1 MAWNLIPPCE
11 WIDTEADAVVAA
23 EYLKD
28 KWAVTYDTETTGINI
43 GRDVPLLF
51 SVSDGVRRFGG
62 YFEWCHHPLIKEGI
76 LENPNIA
83 TIGTAIKFDCHM
95 AANRGVDIQGDLYDT
110 LVLDWLY
117 DENRWNH
124 DLKNTA
130 RDHCGIQMREF
141 KEVFPMFPKKKN
153 HPVDTAGDAIK
164 RKMSTPEGAAE
175 AKEYAGLDAYA
186 SYKVFEFLRARLEQ
200 EVLHEDG
207 HTAWDYYMQ
216 WEMPFTRVLFNMER
230 RGFTIATGHLKGQIG
245 PILSDMER
253 IKGEIAKLAGHPI
266 NPNSTPQLRK
276 LFFDTLNYK
285 PIKYTKGGK
294 TGVKNPS
301 TDAEV
306 LSKWADDGDIYAN
319 KILDYR
325 GLSKTKGTYIEGPL
339 ALVDDNLKLHTGL
352 KQHGTVTGRLSSSEP
367 NLQNIPRP
375 GNDKYGIRE
384 AFVAAPGKILLVMDY
399 AQLEMRLMAHFS
411 QDPKMIQ
418 AIRDGLDLHCY
429 TVSLMYG
436 VSYDEVAA
444 AKKASN
450 PTEWQITL
458 IGYRQG
464 AKATG
469 FGLIYGI
476 GPNRLAAGLSKDL
489 GRLVTV
495 GEAKK
500 MIRGYFDIFQ
510 GAEQF
515 IKDTHTSCRA
525 NEYVQTLLGRKRRL
539 PGINASGGSGD
550 DADVNA
556 NGIAAQARRQSVN
569 SIIQGTAA
577 DIAKSAMMRCE
588 YDAELRELG
597 AEMLL
602 QVHDEL
608 IFEIEDQP
616 DIIALVKKRVQHIME
631 NPFGE
636 EFELSVPLPV
646 DGDVAYTWADAK

>member
-11 WIDTEADAVVAA
+11 WIDTEAQLVEATN
-23 EYLKD
+23 YLST
-28 KWAVTYDTETTGINI
+28 KWAVAFDTETTGINV
-43 GRDVPLLF
+43 GRDTPILF
-51 SVSDGVRRFGG
+51 SISDGVRRFGG
-62 YFEWCHHPLIKEGI
+62 YFEWCHHPLLKDGI
-76 LENPNIA
+76 LENPHIA
-83 TIGTAIKFDCHM
+83 TIGTAIKFDTHM
-95 AANRGVDIQGDLYDT
+95 AANRGVDLKGELYDT

-124 DLKNTA
+124 DLKSTA
-130 RDHCGIQMREF
+130 RDHCGIKMKSFRET
-141 KEVFPMFPKKKN
+141 FPMFPKRKN
-153 HPVDTAGDAIK
+153 HPIDTAGDAIK

-186 SYKVFEFLRARLEQ
+186 SYKVFDFLKAQLMQDTLGE
-200 EVLHEDG
+200 G
-207 HTAWDYYMQ
+207 YSCWDYYMQ
-216 WEMPFTRVLFNMER
+216 WELPFTRVLYNMER
-230 RGFTIATGHLKGQIG
+230 RGFTIATGHLKGQIA
-245 PILSDMER
+245 PIVRDMER

-266 NPNSTPQLRK
+266 NPNSTPQLRT
-276 LFFDTLNYK
+276 LFFDTLGYK

-294 TGVKNPS
+294 SGVKAPS

-306 LSKWADDGDIYAN
+306 LSKWADDGDVFAN

-325 GLSKTKGTYIEGPL
+325 GLSKTKGTYLEGPL
-339 ALVDDNLKLHTGL
+339 ALVDENLKLHTGL

-367 NLQNIPRP
+367 NLQNIPRA
-375 GNDKYGIRE
+375 GTDKYGIRD
-384 AFVAAPGKILLVMDY
+384 AFIAAPGRILLIMDY

-436 VSYDEVAA
+436 VEYDEVAA
-444 AKKASN
+444 AKKADN

-476 GPNRLAAGLSKDL
+476 GAHRLAAGLTKDL
-489 GRLVTV
+489 GREVDV
-495 GEAKK
+495 HEAKK

-510 GAEQF
+510 GAERF
-515 IKDTHTSCRA
+515 IKDTHTACR
-525 NEYVQTLLGRKRRL
+525 NVEFVQTLLGRKRRL
-539 PGINASGGSGD
+539 PSINASGGSGD

-556 NGIAAQARRQSVN
+556 TGIAAQARRQSVN

-577 DIAKSAMMRCE
+577 DIAKSAMIRCE
-588 YDAELRELG
+588 YDHELRELG
-597 AEMLL
+597 ADMLL

-608 IFEIEDQP
+608 IFEIDD
-616 DIIALVKKRVQHIME
+616 DIDVINLVKKRVKHIME

-646 DGDVAYTWADAK
+646 DGGVGYTWAEAK